1 MHSERVDKDM
11 TLGEQIKFYRKQA
24 GMTQQKLAD
33 KLGVSFEA
41 VSNWERDKNVP
52 TADNLQYIAEAL
64 NVTVDKLL
72 GENRF
77 EMKDRLFDEEHMSSF
92 VSGKLDANF
101 PMARKALDHIK
112 DTRKNDRRI
121 GRNDVPYIYH
131 PLMMVCQAFAMQIAD
146 DELVTALLLHDALE
160 VPGASRIDL
169 PRETSESV
177 KTVCE
182 LLVKKDRDID
192 QYFEDI
198 LKNPLAC
205 MVKLI
210 SRCSNLST
218 MTTGVSRTHM
228 IRCVK
233 ETEKYY
239 GKLLKVVRSEPKWNN
254 AAWLLSYQIYA
265 LTEAYKK
272 LL

>member
-1 MHSERVDKDM
+1 M

-24 GMTQQKLAD
+24 GMTQQNLAD
-33 KLGVSFEA
+33 KLLVSFEA
-41 VSNWERDKNVP
+41 VSNWERNRNVP
-52 TADNLQYIAEAL
+52 SADNLQYIAEAL

-72 GENRF
+72 GESRF
-77 EMKDRLFDEEHMSSF
+77 ETRYRLFDEEHMSAY
-92 VSGKLDANF
+92 VSGKLDENY
-101 PMARKALDHIK
+101 PMARKALEYIK
-112 DTRKNDRRI
+112 KTRENDKRI
-121 GRNDVPYIYH
+121 GREEVPYIYH
-131 PLMMVCQAFAMQIAD
+131 PLLMVCQAFAMQIAD

-160 VPGASRIDL
+160 VPGTSRIDL
-169 PRETSESV
+169 PNETSESV

-182 LLVKKDRDID
+182 LVVRKDRDVD
-192 QYFEDI
+192 KYFEDI
-198 LKNPLAC
+198 LQNPLAC
-205 MVKLI
+205 LVKLM

-218 MTTGVSRTHM
+218 MTTDVPKDHM
-228 IRCVK
+228 TRCVK

-239 GKLLKVVRSEPKWNN
+239 GSLLKVVRSEPKWNN